1 MRVFIGGVMQGSHQL
16 NVMSD
21 QGYRE
26 EIAAALTRRWPELEV
41 WDPRRLHPDSV
52 GYDDVAA
59 RSTLL
64 DLLELAQQ
72 SDLVIVYLPTAS
84 MGTALEM
91 YVAHQAGVPV
101 IAVSPMVHNWVL
113 RAFARRIYP
122 DLGSLFQRITEAP
135 YPLALTDAQSD
146 TVDD

>member
-1 MRVFIGGVMQGSHQL
+1 MRIFIGGIMQGSYQA

-26 EIAAALTRRWPELEV
+26 EITEALVERWPELEV
-41 WDPRRLHPDSV
+41 WDPRRLHPNSA
-52 GYDDVAA
+52 GYDDTAA
-59 RSTLL
+59 RDTLL
-64 DLLELAQQ
+64 AMLELAQQ

-113 RAFARRIYP
+113 RAFAAQIYP
-122 DLGSLFQRITEAP
+122 DLGSLFQRIREASH
-135 YPLALTDAQSD
+135 PLALTEMSPAASD
-146 TVDD
+146 D

>member
-1 MRVFIGGVMQGSHQL
+1 MRVFIGGIMQGSHQS

-26 EIAAALTRRWPELEV
+26 EITAALVERWPELEV
-41 WDPRRLHPDSV
+41 WDPLRLHPDSV
-52 GYDDVAA
+52 GYDDTAA
-59 RSTLL
+59 RDTLL
-64 DLLELAQQ
+64 AMLELAQK

-113 RAFARRIYP
+113 RAFATQIYP
-122 DLGSLFQRITEAP
+122 DLESLFQRIREAP
-135 YPLALTDAQSD
+135 HPLALTEKSSATACD
-146 TVDD
+146 